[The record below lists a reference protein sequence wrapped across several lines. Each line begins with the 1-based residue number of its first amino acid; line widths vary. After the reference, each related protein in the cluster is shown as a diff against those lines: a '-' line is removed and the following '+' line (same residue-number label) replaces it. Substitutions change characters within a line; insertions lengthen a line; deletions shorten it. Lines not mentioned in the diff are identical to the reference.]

1 MTVVEDLRAGIP
13 GTLLLPAVAELTV
26 TIVAVE
32 AQVGH
37 LVKVITIIVV
47 VVAAAEAIVVAVAAV
62 AVVAAAAVEAVV
74 VVVAVDVKVKSGET
88 DLLFSHGKNKLWNV

>member
-47 VVAAAEAIVVAVAAV
+47 V
-62 AVVAAAAVEAVV
+62 
-74 VVVAVDVKVKSGET
+74 AVDKSQIRGNRSS
-88 DLLFSHGKNKLWNV
+88 FQPWQK

>member
-1 MTVVEDLRAGIP
+1 MAVVEDLRAGIS
-13 GTLLLPAVAELTV
+13 GALLRRPAVLTV
-26 TIVAVE
+26 AVAVAVE

-37 LVKVITIIVV
+37 LVKVIII
-47 VVAAAEAIVVAVAAV
+47 I
-62 AVVAAAAVEAVV
+62 

>member
-47 VVAAAEAIVVAVAAV
+47 V
-62 AVVAAAAVEAVV
+62 
-74 VVVAVDVKVKSGET
+74 AVDVKVKSGET

>member
-47 VVAAAEAIVVAVAAV
+47 V
-62 AVVAAAAVEAVV
+62 
-74 VVVAVDVKVKSGET
+74 AVDVKVKSGET
-88 DLLFSHGKNKLWNV
+88 DLLFSHGKYKLWNV

>member
-37 LVKVITIIVV
+37 LVKVIII
-47 VVAAAEAIVVAVAAV
+47 I
-62 AVVAAAAVEAVV
+62 